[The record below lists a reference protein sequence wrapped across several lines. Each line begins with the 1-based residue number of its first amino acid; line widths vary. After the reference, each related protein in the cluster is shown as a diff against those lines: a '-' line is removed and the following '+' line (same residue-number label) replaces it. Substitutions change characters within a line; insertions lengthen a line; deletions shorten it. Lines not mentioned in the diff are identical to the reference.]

1 MCYLDRP
8 VWPPA
13 TSASSALRRDW
24 PCWPRTATPPT
35 APSRRPRRR
44 HSSGK
49 SDAWR
54 SPPDPARQDQAH
66 RDLEHG
72 RRLGIEARVLDAVDA
87 VALAPALVD
96 AERALGALYVPS
108 DGVADPVALTHALVD
123 AVESGGAGFR
133 WNTPV
138 RALESDRGR
147 VVGVRVGKDAEL
159 LRADWVVLATG
170 IWGPVLAAGT
180 GVRLPMVHVQHPYV
194 FTTEVGGLD
203 DTPVGYPDR
212 PLSRPRGL
220 HPPSRPPLRA
230 GVLPPHPT
238 PADSHVGARISR
250 MPFPGGRLRAR
261 HRRGHLP
268 CPVFR
273 EAAQAAGYH
282 RQGCLH
288 RDSATRAA

>member
-13 TSASSALRRDW
+13 SSASSALRRNW
-24 PCWPRTATPPT
+24 PCWPRTASPPT

-44 HSSGK
+44 HSSGIGCLEIVT
-49 SDAWR
+49 
-54 SPPDPARQDQAH
+54 DPTRLDQAH
-66 RDLEHG
+66 PDVEHG
-72 RRLGIEARVLDAVDA
+72 RRLGIEARVLDAADA
-87 VALAPALVD
+87 VALTPALVD

-123 AVESGGAGFR
+123 AAERGSTGFR

-159 LRADWVVLATG
+159 LRADRVVLATG

-180 GVRLPMVHVQHPYV
+180 GVRLPMVDVQHPYV
-194 FTTEVGGLD
+194 FATEVGGLD

-212 PLSRPRGL
+212 PLSRPRRAAFTPTRRRGL
-220 HPPSRPPLRA
+220 HDGFSVTKAAPS
-230 GVLPPHPT
+230 PH
-238 PADSHVGARISR
+238 AVRERGRSVRWAARVVS
-250 MPFPGGRLRAR
+250 PGRSAR
-261 HRRGHLP
+261 VR
-268 CPVFR
+268 CPVDPFR
-273 EAAQAAGYH
+273 LPVASDG
-282 RQGCLH
+282 
-288 RDSATRAA
+288 